1 MSTTTT
7 RRPTPDQRRRIE
19 AGTRHLF
26 DLGPRAVAEALL
38 ELAEPADLLR
48 VLSDY
53 GRLTPDLLRL
63 VRGDRFAPSVSAV
76 PDDRRAA

>member
-1 MSTTTT
+1 MSQHQK
-7 RRPTPDQRRRIE
+7 PTPDQRRRIE

-53 GRLTPDLLRL
+53 DRLTPDLLRL
-63 VRGDRFAPSVSAV
+63 VGGDRFALSVSAV